1 MSREDDRYFLLY
13 QTTRAAVTGFDTI
26 LVTLLTQGNTFVLA
40 LLSLPVIASL
50 QGIEGAGF
58 SIISL
63 IMSLYMLWA
72 NLFYMQMLKC
82 AVIAAEEIER
92 HKLDNIV
99 ESCHLTH
106 QLSKIPFSA
115 TNGSAVLYL
124 GLPCLWAIASVIEG
138 GIFLRNHTLTF
149 WTAYAPIVLFVFG
162 ITFLV
167 YKRWLRRP
175 AIAVAD
181 SGENS

>member
-1 MSREDDRYFLLY
+1 MSREDERYFLLY
-13 QTTRAAVTGFDTI
+13 QTTRAAVTGFDTV

-40 LLSLPVIASL
+40 IISLPIVAKL
-50 QGIEGAGF
+50 DHVEGAGF
-58 SIISL
+58 SIIAL

-72 NLFYMQMLKC
+72 NLFYMNMLKYS
-82 AVIAAEEIER
+82 VIAAEEIEK

-124 GLPCLWAIASVIEG
+124 GLPALWAFASVLEG
-138 GIFLRNHTLTF
+138 GFFLRGCAKPF
-149 WTAYAPIVLFVFG
+149 WTAYASVVFVVIG
-162 ITFLV
+162 LTYLV
-167 YKRWLRRP
+167 YRRWLRRP
-175 AIAVAD
+175 AKTD
-181 SGENS
+181 T